1 LLKSV
6 NDLIRE
12 RAQANKAINN
22 YQASGMKHNNS
33 SIKNSSLIK
42 RDFKRL
48 EPQSPGFFGEKE
60 IKISYKDQAKV
71 SFAISAG

>member
-1 LLKSV
+1 M
-6 NDLIRE
+6 RE

-33 SIKNSSLIK
+33 SIKNSSSIK

-60 IKISYKDQAKV
+60 IKIS
-71 SFAISAG
+71 